1 MTLNENEGDYMKT
14 INLPEAVHEIIRAL
28 NRAGFEAYIVGG
40 CVRDS
45 LLGRE
50 PKDWDI
56 TTSAKPEEVKII
68 FIKTIDTGIKHGT
81 VTVRMDGESLEV
93 TTYRVDGKYA
103 DHRHPSEDRPWKTY

>member
-1 MTLNENEGDYMKT
+1 MTLKENEGAYMKT

-56 TTSAKPEEVKII
+56 TTSARPEDVKAL
-68 FIKTIDTGIKHGT
+68 FPYTFDHGAAQ
-81 VTVRMDGESLEV
+81 RREL
-93 TTYRVDGKYA
+93 
-103 DHRHPSEDRPWKTY
+103 